1 MHNVLVILALIWF
14 AFLAPLRVVAI
25 TAVGAFLISAAV
37 RAITTYVSGA
47 QVTYSSSIKAVFLS
61 IIFFV
66 IAVLFLVGGFQ
77 HFTFAALVALN
88 PLVVPAVLLGAY
100 ILGFHLCLPTNFG
113 GSAVVAALSTVASV
127 AVIFGLRAV
136 A

>member
-1 MHNVLVILALIWF
+1 MSNRANPALNLASFGRWTLRDK
-14 AFLAPLRVVAI
+14 APR
-25 TAVGAFLISAAV
+25 
-37 RAITTYVSGA
+37 R
-47 QVTYSSSIKAVFLS
+47 
-61 IIFFV
+61 
-66 IAVLFLVGGFQ
+66 VGGFQ

-88 PLVVPAVLLGAY
+88 PLVVPAILLGAY

-113 GSAVVAALSTVASV
+113 GSAVVAALSTIASV